1 MKYEQ
6 KAKNAIKWIENL
18 PNYKQPPIWNR
29 DRLGDANEGYCC
41 LGAGCE
47 ILNISFNAND
57 AVSYDLKQAVGLL
70 EEEGHFIEGAEHRL
84 FIGGSSLSLLNDETH
99 AGFIEIADLMKKH
112 PTWMFENE
120 VAKIIAKHF
129 A

>member
-29 DRLGDANEGYCC
+29 GRLGDANEGYSC
-41 LGAGCE
+41 LGAGCA
-47 ILNISFNAND
+47 ILGISFNED
-57 AVSYDLKQAVGLL
+57 DCVSSNFKEAVGLV

-84 FIGGSSLSLLNDETH
+84 FLGESSLSLLNDETH
-99 AGFIEIADLMKKH
+99 AGFIEIAGLMKTR